1 MSDDAIP
8 LKIEKYIGEG
18 FKKKI
23 WKIQYKVL
31 TPLNFSIIIFI
42 F

>member
-18 FKKKI
+18 FKKKYGKFNI
-23 WKIQYKVL
+23 R
-31 TPLNFSIIIFI
+31 S
-42 F
+42 